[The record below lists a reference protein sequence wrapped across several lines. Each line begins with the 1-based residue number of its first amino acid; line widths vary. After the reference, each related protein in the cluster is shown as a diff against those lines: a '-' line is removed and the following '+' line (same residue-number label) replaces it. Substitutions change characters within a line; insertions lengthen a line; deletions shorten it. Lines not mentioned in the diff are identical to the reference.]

1 MNAMTTPT
9 AQPTGMSTSAAF
21 ARCYQL
27 LGTAFAYPDSD
38 IANAVKTGEFRDALV
53 EAAISADG
61 ELEGA
66 FAPRSGAL
74 VLDVEDAMA
83 ALEADYLAAFELDVP
98 KRVVSLYEGSYAGGC
113 DRSAILLEVKSFY
126 QHFGLAISEQMRE
139 AEDHLAAELE
149 FMQFLAIKQ
158 AIAEADNADSAPYRR
173 AQRDF
178 LERHLAVWLPRLA
191 IAVAEVDSDFYRT
204 LAWLSAAVVGRHL
217 VALKGEE
224 LAP

>member
-1 MNAMTTPT
+1 MTTST
-9 AQPTGMSTSAAF
+9 AQPTDMTTTTAF

-27 LGTAFAYPDSD
+27 LGMAFAYPNSFV
-38 IANAVKTGEFRDALV
+38 AHAVKTGEFRDDLV
-53 EAAISADG
+53 AAAITADS
-61 ELEGA
+61 ELEAA

-74 VLDVEDAMA
+74 VLNVENAME
-83 ALEADYLAAFELDVP
+83 ALEADYLSAFELDAP
-98 KRVVSLYEGSYAGGC
+98 KRVVSLYEGSYAGGY

-126 QHFGLAISEQMRE
+126 QHFGLAISDKTRE

-158 AIAEADNADSAPYRR
+158 AIAEADNTDSAPYRR

-178 LERHLAVWLPRLA
+178 LERHMAVWLPRLA

-204 LAWLSAAVVGRHL
+204 LAWLSAAVVERHL

-224 LAP
+224 EAP